1 MSKKILSL
9 AFVTL
14 LLFSCKENN
23 AESTQTE
30 NATPVTETVQPEAQ
44 TEQNMQTD
52 NTATQNQ
59 VEVQQTPV
67 APANSG
73 PFIQQQQQTPQTT
86 TGQTAP
92 GFSGKPNPPH
102 GQPGHRCDIQVGAVL
117 P

>member
-23 AESTQTE
+23 AEPTQTE
-30 NATPVTETVQPEAQ
+30 NTTPVTEAVQPEVQ
-44 TEQNMQTD
+44 IEQNMQTD

-59 VEVQQTPV
+59 VEVQQTPA
-67 APANSG
+67 APANTG
-73 PFIQQQQQTPQTT
+73 PFIQQQQQTPQT